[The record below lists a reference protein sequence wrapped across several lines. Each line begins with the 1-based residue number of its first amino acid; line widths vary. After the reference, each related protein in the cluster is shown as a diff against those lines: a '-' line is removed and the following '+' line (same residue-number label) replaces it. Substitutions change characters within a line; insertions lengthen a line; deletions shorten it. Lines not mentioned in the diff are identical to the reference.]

1 MKSNML
7 RNHFTRTQ
15 AAKKAAA
22 ANADPRLSAQVL
34 GRRTG
39 TTMVSQTTPVSDAIS
54 DNEEGGAPKNI
65 GGLALKFWNDSENL
79 SGIQSIS
86 HKKEL
91 KAELLPSYLP
101 WIEGTIAEG
110 VGAQD
115 DMLVKLMVWCLDTHE
130 FKVATDIAEYAFL
143 NDFVMPEP
151 FKRDVATVFVEQFS
165 DEMLG
170 LEKDVDASNVS
181 AHADLIQRAVEITTR
196 QDMPDQVR
204 AKLYRVLGDSLKDA
218 KPNEAIDAYEK
229 AIKLDDKVGCKK
241 DLEQLRKATAE

>member
-1 MKSNML
+1 MKSNSL
-7 RNHFTRTQ
+7 RNHFVRTQ
-15 AAKKAAA
+15 ASKKAAA
-22 ANADPRLSAQVL
+22 ATNDPRLSAQVL

-39 TTMVSQTTPVSDAIS
+39 TTMVSQTTPVSDAPS
-54 DNEEGGAPKNI
+54 DDNENTAPTGGM
-65 GGLALKFWNDSENL
+65 ALKFWNDFENL
-79 SGIQSIS
+79 SNIQSIS

-115 DMLVKLMVWCLDTHE
+115 DMLVKLMVWCLDTHD
-130 FKVATDIAEYAFL
+130 FKVATDIAEYALL

-151 FKRDVATVFVEQFS
+151 FKRDVATVFAEQFS
-165 DEMLG
+165 DEMLS
-170 LEKDVDASNVS
+170 LDRDPDASNIVD
-181 AHADLIQRAVEITTR
+181 HADLIQRAIDSTTG

-218 KPNEAIDAYEK
+218 KTNAAINAYEK

>member
-7 RNHFTRTQ
+7 RDHFVRTQ
-15 AAKKAAA
+15 ASKKAAA
-22 ANADPRLSAQVL
+22 ATNDPRLSAQVL

-39 TTMVSQTTPVSDAIS
+39 TTMVSQTTPVSDAPS
-54 DNEEGGAPKNI
+54 DDNENTAPTGGM
-65 GGLALKFWNDSENL
+65 ALKFWNDFENL
-79 SGIQSIS
+79 SNIQSIS

-115 DMLVKLMVWCLDTHE
+115 DMLVKLMVWCLDTHD
-130 FKVATDIAEYAFL
+130 FKVATDIAEYALL

-151 FKRDVATVFVEQFS
+151 FKRDVATVFAEQFS
-165 DEMLG
+165 DEMLS
-170 LEKDVDASNVS
+170 LDRDPDASNIVD
-181 AHADLIQRAVEITTR
+181 HADLIQRAIDSTTG

-218 KPNEAIDAYEK
+218 KLNEAINAYEK

>member
-1 MKSNML
+1 MKSNFL
-7 RNHFTRTQ
+7 RDHFIRTT

-22 ANADPRLSAQVL
+22 ANADPRLSVQVL
-34 GRRTG
+34 GRRKSTA
-39 TTMVSQTTPVSDAIS
+39 MVSQTTPISDAP
-54 DNEEGGAPKNI
+54 DLTDTNPDGG
-65 GGLALKFWNDSENL
+65 GSMELKFFNDYEQL
-79 SGIQSIS
+79 SNIQSIS

-91 KAELLPSYLP
+91 KAEFLPFYIP

-110 VGAQD
+110 VGTQD

-130 FKVATDIAEYAFL
+130 FKVATDIAEYALL

-151 FKRDVATVFVEQFS
+151 FTRDVATVFVEQLS
-165 DEMLG
+165 DEMLK
-170 LEKDVDASNVS
+170 EVEDVAV
-181 AHADLIQRAVEITTR
+181 HTELIQRAIDSTTG

-218 KPNEAIDAYEK
+218 KPKEAINAYEK

>member
-7 RNHFTRTQ
+7 RDHFVRTQ
-15 AAKKAAA
+15 ASKKAAA
-22 ANADPRLSAQVL
+22 ATNDPRLSAQVL

-39 TTMVSQTTPVSDAIS
+39 TTMVSQTTPVSDAPS
-54 DNEEGGAPKNI
+54 DDNENTAPTGGM
-65 GGLALKFWNDSENL
+65 ALKFWNDFENL
-79 SGIQSIS
+79 SNIQSIS

-115 DMLVKLMVWCLDTHE
+115 DMLVKLMVWCLDTHD
-130 FKVATDIAEYAFL
+130 FKVATDIAEYALL

-151 FKRDVATVFVEQFS
+151 FKRDVATVFVEQLS
-165 DEMLG
+165 DEMLS
-170 LEKDVDASNVS
+170 LDKDPDASNI
-181 AHADLIQRAVEITTR
+181 ADHADLIQRAIDSTTG

-218 KPNEAIDAYEK
+218 KPNEAINAYEK

-241 DLEQLRKATAE
+241 DLAQLAKAGE

>member
-1 MKSNML
+1 MKSNLL
-7 RNHFTRTQ
+7 RDHFTRTT

-22 ANADPRLSAQVL
+22 ANADPRLSAQIL

-39 TTMVSQTTPVSDAIS
+39 TTMVSQTTPVTDAPH
-54 DNEEGGAPKNI
+54 DNQESGAPANI
-65 GGLALKFWNDSENL
+65 GGMALKFWNDFENL
-79 SGIQSIS
+79 SNIQSIS

-110 VGAQD
+110 IGSQD

-130 FKVATDIAEYAFL
+130 FEVATDIAEYALL

-151 FKRDVATVFVEQFS
+151 FNRDVATVFVEQLS
-165 DEMLG
+165 DEMLK
-170 LEKDVDASNVS
+170 EVEDVAT
-181 AHADLIQRAVEITTR
+181 HADLIQRAIDSTTG

-204 AKLYRVLGDSLKDA
+204 AKLYRVLGESLKDA
-218 KPNEAIDAYEK
+218 KPSEAINAYEK

-241 DLEQLRKATAE
+241 NLEQLRKAIAE

>member
-7 RNHFTRTQ
+7 RDHFVRTQ
-15 AAKKAAA
+15 ASKKAAA
-22 ANADPRLSAQVL
+22 AANDPRLSAQVL

-39 TTMVSQTTPVSDAIS
+39 TTMVSQTTPVSDAPS
-54 DNEEGGAPKNI
+54 DDNENTAPTGGM
-65 GGLALKFWNDSENL
+65 ALKFWNDFENL
-79 SGIQSIS
+79 SNIQSIS

-115 DMLVKLMVWCLDTHE
+115 DMLVKLMVWCLDTHD
-130 FKVATDIAEYAFL
+130 FKVAIDIAEYALL

-151 FKRDVATVFVEQFS
+151 FKRDVATVFAEQFS
-165 DEMLG
+165 DEMLS
-170 LEKDVDASNVS
+170 LDKDPDASNIVD
-181 AHADLIQRAVEITTR
+181 HADLIQRAIDSTTG

-218 KPNEAIDAYEK
+218 KLNEAINAYEK

>member
-7 RNHFTRTQ
+7 RDHFVRTQ
-15 AAKKAAA
+15 ASKKAAA
-22 ANADPRLSAQVL
+22 ATNDPRLSAQVL

-39 TTMVSQTTPVSDAIS
+39 TTMVSQTTPVSDAPS
-54 DNEEGGAPKNI
+54 DDNENTAPTGGM
-65 GGLALKFWNDSENL
+65 ALKFWNDFENL
-79 SGIQSIS
+79 SNIQSIS

-115 DMLVKLMVWCLDTHE
+115 DMLVKLMVWCLDTHD
-130 FKVATDIAEYAFL
+130 FKVATDIAEYALL

-151 FKRDVATVFVEQFS
+151 FKRDVATVFVEQLS
-165 DEMLG
+165 DEMLS
-170 LEKDVDASNVS
+170 LDKDPDASNI
-181 AHADLIQRAVEITTR
+181 ADHADLIQRAIDSTTG

-218 KPNEAIDAYEK
+218 KLNEAINAYEK

>member
-7 RNHFTRTQ
+7 RDHFVRTQ
-15 AAKKAAA
+15 ASKKAAA
-22 ANADPRLSAQVL
+22 AANDPRLSAQVL

-39 TTMVSQTTPVSDAIS
+39 TTMVSQSTPVTDAPH
-54 DNEEGGAPKNI
+54 DNQESGAPANI
-65 GGLALKFWNDSENL
+65 GGMALKFWNDFENL
-79 SGIQSIS
+79 SNIQSIS

-115 DMLVKLMVWCLDTHE
+115 DMLVKLMVWCLDTHD
-130 FKVATDIAEYAFL
+130 FKVAIDIAEYALL

-151 FKRDVATVFVEQFS
+151 FKRDVATVFVEQLS
-165 DEMLG
+165 DEMLS
-170 LEKDVDASNVS
+170 LDRDPDASNIVD
-181 AHADLIQRAVEITTR
+181 HADLIQRAIDSTTG

-218 KPNEAIDAYEK
+218 KPNEAINAYEK

>member
-1 MKSNML
+1 MSSSNL
-7 RNHFTRTQ
+7 FRDHFVKTK

-39 TTMVSQTTPVSDAIS
+39 QTMVSQSTPISDAPS
-54 DNEEGGAPKNI
+54 DPDAAPLHI
-65 GGLALKFWNDSENL
+65 GGITLKFWNDFENIKN
-79 SGIQSIS
+79 IQSIS

-115 DMLVKLMVWCLDTHE
+115 DMLLKLMVWCLDTHE
-130 FKVATDIAEYAFL
+130 FAIATDIAEYALL

-151 FKRDVATVFVEQFS
+151 FTRDVATVFVEQLA
-165 DEMLG
+165 DEMLKNIEDIT
-170 LEKDVDASNVS
+170 LYAE
-181 AHADLIQRAVEITTR
+181 LIQRAVDSTTA

-218 KPNEAIDAYEK
+218 KPDDAINAYNT

-241 DLEQLRKATAE
+241 DLTQLTKAGE

>member
-1 MKSNML
+1 MKSNFL
-7 RNHFTRTQ
+7 RDHFIRTT

-22 ANADPRLSAQVL
+22 ANADPRLSVQVL
-34 GRRTG
+34 GLRKSTA
-39 TTMVSQTTPVSDAIS
+39 MVSQTTPISDAP
-54 DNEEGGAPKNI
+54 DLTDTNPDGG
-65 GGLALKFWNDSENL
+65 GSMELKFFNDYEQL
-79 SGIQSIS
+79 SNIQSIS

-91 KAELLPSYLP
+91 KAEFLPFYIP